1 MREWPGLVCCLV
13 IWLAVPAHAATAE
26 AAREHAQRGREAI
39 ARGETK
45 AAESELRQAVQL
57 APHDAEFLALLG
69 VVLGMQQK
77 LQESDVYL
85 EKALRVD
92 STDAATRRN
101 LAWNQF
107 QLGQLAPA
115 KSNLERILEQK
126 PGDQQSTLILG
137 MVDEELKEYRAAIR
151 LLESVREQVRQRP
164 ESMAALAR
172 AYYHSGGAGKA
183 ADTLRELTLP
193 SYGPEGVF
201 LGGQVASEMHDF
213 KTAQSLFG
221 SIWSTYPDTEKLGY
235 NLALAE
241 YNMQQFSNGEATL
254 RRVISAG
261 HDTSEIYN
269 LLAWCLYKQ
278 DDFKAAAAAL
288 DKAIALDPAD
298 ETNYLDGGMMLLEH
312 HLYGAALDAAEKT
325 LEVAPESYR
334 GHRLKALVELKMGR
348 VNDAETLYQRAV
360 ELNPADAQ
368 AVAGLATAQL
378 DKGNARQAEETLK
391 KAIERLP
398 REALLYQAYGS
409 MLLWGEG
416 ENSNASEARAV
427 ELLRK
432 AIALDGSLA
441 EAHYQLG
448 KTALREDRV
457 REAQQELEAAV
468 RLDAHSSKNHYA
480 LAQVFRKLG
489 RPADAAR
496 EVAQFQALK
505 KKEERTFVSVSAA
518 QGSEPVRPS
527 EPRHPVTK

>member
-1 MREWPGLVCCLV
+1 
-13 IWLAVPAHAATAE
+13 
-26 AAREHAQRGREAI
+26 
-39 ARGETK
+39 
-45 AAESELRQAVQL
+45 
-57 APHDAEFLALLG
+57 
-69 VVLGMQQK
+69 
-77 LQESDVYL
+77 
-85 EKALRVD
+85 
-92 STDAATRRN
+92 
-101 LAWNQF
+101 
-107 QLGQLAPA
+107 
-115 KSNLERILEQK
+115 
-126 PGDQQSTLILG
+126 
-137 MVDEELKEYRAAIR
+137 
-151 LLESVREQVRQRP
+151 
-164 ESMAALAR
+164 
-172 AYYHSGGAGKA
+172 
-183 ADTLRELTLP
+183 
-193 SYGPEGVF
+193 
-201 LGGQVASEMHDF
+201 
-213 KTAQSLFG
+213 
-221 SIWSTYPDTEKLGY
+221 
-235 NLALAE
+235 
-241 YNMQQFSNGEATL
+241 
-254 RRVISAG
+254 VISAG

-505 KKEERTFVSVSAA
+505 KKEERTFVNVSAA

>member
-1 MREWPGLVCCLV
+1 M
-13 IWLAVPAHAATAE
+13 
-26 AAREHAQRGREAI
+26 
-39 ARGETK
+39 
-45 AAESELRQAVQL
+45 
-57 APHDAEFLALLG
+57 
-69 VVLGMQQK
+69 
-77 LQESDVYL
+77 
-85 EKALRVD
+85 
-92 STDAATRRN
+92 ATRRN

-115 KSNLERILEQK
+115 KSNLGRILEQR

-137 MVDEELKEYRAAIR
+137 MVDEELKEYGAAIH
-151 LLESVREQVRQRP
+151 LLESVPEQVRQRP

-172 AYYHSGGAGKA
+172 AYYRSGRAGKA
-183 ADTLRELTLP
+183 ADTLRELKLP
-193 SYGPEGVF
+193 SYGPEGAF

-213 KTAQSLFG
+213 RTAQSMFG
-221 SIWSTYPDTEKLGY
+221 SIWSTYPDTGKLGY

-241 YNMQQFSNGEATL
+241 YDMQQFSNGEAKL

-261 HDTSEIYN
+261 HESSDIYN

-278 DDFKAAAAAL
+278 DDFKGAAAAL

-312 HLYGAALDAAEKT
+312 HIYGAALDAAEKT

-348 VNDAETLYQRAV
+348 VDDAEGHYQRAV

-368 AVAGLATAQL
+368 AITGLATAQL
-378 DKGNARQAEETLK
+378 DKGNARDAEETLK
-391 KAIERLP
+391 QAIEQLP

-416 ENSNASEARAV
+416 ENGNASEARAV

-448 KTALREDRV
+448 KLALREDRV
-457 REAQQELEAAV
+457 REAQLELEAAV
-468 RLDAHSSKNHYA
+468 KLDSRSSKNHYA

-489 RPADAAR
+489 RKADAAH

-505 KKEERTFVSVSAA
+505 TKEERTFVGISAA
-518 QGSEPVRPS
+518 QGSEPAPAA